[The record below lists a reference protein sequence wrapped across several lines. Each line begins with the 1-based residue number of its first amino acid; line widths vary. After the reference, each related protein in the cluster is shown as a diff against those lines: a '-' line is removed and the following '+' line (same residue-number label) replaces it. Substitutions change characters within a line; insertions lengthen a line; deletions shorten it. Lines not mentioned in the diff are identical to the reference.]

1 MQAQLE
7 GQLQTSSLAG
17 TALPQESAVE
27 TSVTARENLTIL
39 RNIKIGTFHIGSSL
53 ADILATG
60 VWNRIMIKEL
70 GFAATPIALLLAL
83 RYFLAPFSI
92 WVGARSDRTNWH
104 GYRRL
109 PYVWG
114 GRLMMALSYVL
125 LGVATLELAGGYD
138 PSIKTFSLGLMNI
151 TVTTNGDSV
160 LGWLGIATALIM
172 FCVGSVLSSTTFL
185 SLIYDTTPPKQ
196 RTRAVS
202 VVWFFLILGFAV
214 AGIFY
219 SRLLPEYTRDGFL
232 SLFLIAPLAMMSIW
246 VFSVI
251 GEEKPIHRGTT
262 TESSESLGSVWGEIK
277 RAWQNP
283 HTQQFFL
290 FLTLSTIF
298 FYMQDVILEP
308 FAGEVFNM
316 PLSTTNRFSGY
327 WGSMTLLGIVVSLFA
342 ARRWKKTVNNTSLSR
357 WGVLT
362 LIVTFILFVICAAFQ
377 VRGFV
382 TVGLITMGIGLG
394 MWTVGSLGLMMDMTR
409 AWGAGLYLALWT
421 VASTLARGAGV
432 ASGGILLDFGSVL
445 SANVALAY
453 AFVFGVQVVG
463 FVASY
468 VALRKV
474 NVEAFKQ
481 ETAGRETVFAA
492 TMD

>member
-196 RTRAVS
+196 
-202 VVWFFLILGFAV
+202 
-214 AGIFY
+214 
-219 SRLLPEYTRDGFL
+219 LP
-232 SLFLIAPLAMMSIW
+232 
-246 VFSVI
+246 
-251 GEEKPIHRGTT
+251 
-262 TESSESLGSVWGEIK
+262 
-277 RAWQNP
+277 
-283 HTQQFFL
+283 
-290 FLTLSTIF
+290 
-298 FYMQDVILEP
+298 
-308 FAGEVFNM
+308 
-316 PLSTTNRFSGY
+316 
-327 WGSMTLLGIVVSLFA
+327 
-342 ARRWKKTVNNTSLSR
+342 
-357 WGVLT
+357 
-362 LIVTFILFVICAAFQ
+362 
-377 VRGFV
+377 
-382 TVGLITMGIGLG
+382 
-394 MWTVGSLGLMMDMTR
+394 
-409 AWGAGLYLALWT
+409 AL
-421 VASTLARGAGV
+421 
-432 ASGGILLDFGSVL
+432 
-445 SANVALAY
+445 
-453 AFVFGVQVVG
+453 
-463 FVASY
+463 
-468 VALRKV
+468 
-474 NVEAFKQ
+474 
-481 ETAGRETVFAA
+481 
-492 TMD
+492 